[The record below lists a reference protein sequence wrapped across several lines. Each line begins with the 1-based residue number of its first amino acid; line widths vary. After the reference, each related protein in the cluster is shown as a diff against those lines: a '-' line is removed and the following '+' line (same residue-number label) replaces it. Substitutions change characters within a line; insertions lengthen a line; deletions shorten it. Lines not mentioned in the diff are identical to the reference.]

1 MMIAV
6 YVTTH
11 VAHCPRARLH
21 AHAFFLQDDLRAA
34 QQQIFTR
41 LEKADTDAN
50 DGTSLLAMQT
60 GLFRLLQGAAPVMI
74 LQRTFVD

>member
-1 MMIAV
+1 MLTV
-6 YVTTH
+6 
-11 VAHCPRARLH
+11 RAPGYTPTLS
-21 AHAFFLQDDLRAA
+21 FCYTIQDDLRAA